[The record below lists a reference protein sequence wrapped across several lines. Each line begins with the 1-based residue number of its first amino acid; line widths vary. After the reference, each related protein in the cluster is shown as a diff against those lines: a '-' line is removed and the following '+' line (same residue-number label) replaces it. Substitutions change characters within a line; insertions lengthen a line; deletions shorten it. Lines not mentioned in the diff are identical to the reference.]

1 MATKPLKRWSTD
13 ELETAIYSG
22 SLDNIQRY
30 EAERIISERE
40 RAPERRLAR
49 RSYNAAAWALAFSMG
64 TFIVAELALGF
75 AASVHVS
82 CGRIRGLATPA
93 EATLAETT
101 FLSFGSSRESWLA

>member
-64 TFIVAELALGF
+64 TFIVALVILWL
-75 AASVHVS
+75 
-82 CGRIRGLATPA
+82 LATGKSLP
-93 EATLAETT
+93 
-101 FLSFGSSRESWLA
+101 

>member
-22 SLDNIQRY
+22 SLDNIQRH
-30 EAERIISERE
+30 EAERIIGERE

-64 TFIVAELALGF
+64 TFIVALVILWL
-75 AASVHVS
+75 
-82 CGRIRGLATPA
+82 LATGKSLP
-93 EATLAETT
+93 
-101 FLSFGSSRESWLA
+101 